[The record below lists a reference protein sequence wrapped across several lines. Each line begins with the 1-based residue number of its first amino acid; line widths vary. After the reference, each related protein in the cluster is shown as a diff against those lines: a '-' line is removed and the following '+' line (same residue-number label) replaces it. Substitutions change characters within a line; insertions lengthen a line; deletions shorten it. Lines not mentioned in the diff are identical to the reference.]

1 MLNYVELGEFNK
13 DVLYL
18 ANLGKFFKSRGVT
31 LRTATQE
38 DYYAFITKEE
48 GGKTDYYTHKPLPI
62 NYTEGM
68 QKIHDLVEKYTM
80 LKVALELLLENEVL

>member
-38 DYYAFITKEE
+38 DYYAFINKEE
-48 GGKTDYYTHKPLPI
+48 GGKTDYYTQKPVPI

-80 LKVALELLLENEVL
+80 LKVALELLLENEVI